1 VGQGLIVVSTT
12 AQQAA
17 AGGDTPAAGR
27 PDAAGATGEV
37 ALRVA
42 ALNKSFG
49 SVQVLKSVSL
59 TVRRGTVHALLG
71 GNGSGKSTTI
81 KILAGVYQADSGD
94 LEVRGESYDLGG
106 YTPAT
111 AEKAGLRFVHQD
123 LGLFDDLSVEENF
136 ALDAGYPRNAA
147 GGIDWKRLRTRVAE
161 LISAYGI
168 QGGPRT
174 PVNRLRPAD
183 RTLVAIARA
192 LQDDESG
199 NCVVVLDEPTASLGK
214 KESEELLGHVRRR
227 ADMGQTFVIVSH
239 RMQEVLSVAQDFTV
253 FRDGLVVGELVDAQ
267 PTEDEIVTIMAG
279 RAVTALRPTGSVSHA
294 TTEPVLEFR
303 GIGGG
308 PLRGVD
314 LTVHSGEIV
323 GVAGLAGSGRSTLL
337 SMAFG
342 AARPAAGEMLLQGR
356 PFAPRAIEV
365 AMAAGVALVPEDRAH
380 EAAFPDLTTDQNLS
394 MSVLHRLWHG
404 GLIRRRESRANA
416 ARLIEKFGIKV
427 AGPEALFSSM
437 SGGNQQKV
445 VIARWLQRDPKVI
458 LLDEPTQ
465 GVDVMSRA
473 DIYGVIREAAATTG
487 ACVLIASSDLGELH
501 ALCDRIVVLGAGRVS
516 HEVAAGDVSVDELT
530 ALVLKAPQ
538 TAPDTATPAEH
549 MEGSPA

>member
-1 VGQGLIVVSTT
+1 MVSTT
-12 AQQAA
+12 APQSA
-17 AGGDTPAAGR
+17 AGDDSSAAGR
-27 PDAAGATGEV
+27 PGPAEDV

-42 ALNKSFG
+42 GLNKSFG
-49 SVQVLKSVSL
+49 SVQVLKDASL

-81 KILAGVYQADSGD
+81 KILAGVYQADSGGLD
-94 LEVRGESYDLGG
+94 VRGESYDLDG

-123 LGLFDDLSVEENF
+123 LGLFDDLSIEENF

-147 GGIDWKRLRTRVAE
+147 GGIDWKRLRRRVTE
-161 LISAYGI
+161 LISAYEI

-227 ADMGQTFVIVSH
+227 ADAGQTFVIVSH
-239 RMQEVLSVAQDFTV
+239 RMQEVLSVAQDFTI
-253 FRDGLVVGELVDAQ
+253 FRDGVVVGELVDAE
-267 PTEDEIVTIMAG
+267 PTEDEIVAIMAG
-279 RAVTALRPTGSVSHA
+279 RAVAALRPTGSISHA
-294 TTEPVLEFR
+294 TTEPVLEFHD
-303 GIGGG
+303 IAGGA
-308 PLRGVD
+308 LAGVD
-314 LTVHSGEIV
+314 LTVHRGEIV

-342 AARPAAGEMLLQGR
+342 AVRPTSGQMRLAGAT
-356 PFAPRAIEV
+356 FAPRTIEA
-365 AMAAGVALVPEDRAH
+365 AMRAGVALVPEDRAH

-394 MSVLHRLWHG
+394 MSVLHQLWHG

-416 ARLIEKFGIKV
+416 ERLIRKFGVKV
-427 AGPEALFSSM
+427 AGPEAPFSSM
-437 SGGNQQKV
+437 SGGNQQKI

-473 DIYGVIREAAATTG
+473 DIYGVVRDAAAETG
-487 ACVLIASSDLGELH
+487 ACVLIASSDLTELH
-501 ALCDRIVVLGAGRVS
+501 ALCDRIVVLGGGRVS
-516 HEVAAGDVSVDELT
+516 HEVAASEVSVDDLT

-538 TAPDTATPAEH
+538 SQKYTEQYTEKYTEQYT
-549 MEGSPA
+549 EGSPA